1 VDTASK
7 PFIELEEKMKKFLSF
22 ATLTVTIFLLVACGS
37 SSKSENSTS
46 SDKVEL
52 SSKPKIDGFHYYGD
66 IPKNPKRIASL
77 SSTYTGYLLQLGF
90 DPVTVTSYDA
100 KNPVLKEK
108 VKNAKVLMP
117 EDLESIAKQKPDLIV
132 VDASDK
138 NIDELK
144 KIAPTIAID
153 YGKNDYLEILNRFGQ
168 IFGKEK
174 EADQWIADWKSKTAD
189 IGKQLKE
196 KLGQNVTFTVV
207 GLYEK
212 EIYLF
217 GNNWGRGGEVIYK
230 SLGFD
235 APQKVKDEVFPS
247 GYLQVS
253 QETVSEYIGD
263 YVLVAAEDDKTGSA
277 LYESD
282 VWKSIPAVQQN
293 HILKVDANAFYFNDP
308 LTLEYELK
316 TIQDGLEKMN

>member
-1 VDTASK
+1 
-7 PFIELEEKMKKFLSF
+7 MKKFLSF

-37 SSKSENSTS
+37 SSKPENSAS
-46 SDKVEL
+46 ADKVEL

-316 TIQDGLEKMN
+316 IIQDGLEKMN

>member
-1 VDTASK
+1 
-7 PFIELEEKMKKFLSF
+7 MKKFLSF

-37 SSKSENSTS
+37 SSKSKNSAS

-263 YVLVAAEDDKTGSA
+263 YVLVAAEDDKTGSS

>member
-1 VDTASK
+1 
-7 PFIELEEKMKKFLSF
+7 MKKFLSF
-22 ATLTVTIFLLVACGS
+22 ATFTVTIFLLVACGS
-37 SSKSENSTS
+37 SSKSENSAS

-144 KIAPTIAID
+144 KIVPTIAID

-189 IGKQLKE
+189 IVKQLKE
-196 KLGQNVTFTVV
+196 KLGQNVTFTIV

>member
-1 VDTASK
+1 
-7 PFIELEEKMKKFLSF
+7 MKKFLSF

-37 SSKSENSTS
+37 SSKSENSAS
-46 SDKVEL
+46 ADKVEL

-253 QETVSEYIGD
+253 RETVSEYIGD

>member
-1 VDTASK
+1 
-7 PFIELEEKMKKFLSF
+7 MKKFLSF
-22 ATLTVTIFLLVACGS
+22 ATLTVTIFLLVGCGS
-37 SSKSENSTS
+37 SSKSENSAS
-46 SDKVEL
+46 ADKVEL

-196 KLGQNVTFTVV
+196 KLGQDVTFTVV

-235 APQKVKDEVFPS
+235 APQKVKEEVFPS

>member
-1 VDTASK
+1 
-7 PFIELEEKMKKFLSF
+7 MKKFLSF

-37 SSKSENSTS
+37 SSKSENSAS

-100 KNPVLKEK
+100 KNPVLKKK

-235 APQKVKDEVFPS
+235 APQKVKEEVFPS

-263 YVLVAAEDDKTGSA
+263 YVLVVAEDDKTGSA

>member
-1 VDTASK
+1 
-7 PFIELEEKMKKFLSF
+7 MKKFLSF

-37 SSKSENSTS
+37 SSKSENSAS
-46 SDKVEL
+46 SEKVEL
-52 SSKPKIDGFHYYGD
+52 SSNPKIDGFHYYGD

>member
-1 VDTASK
+1 MPAAAHLNLKTLPLQTRSSYLAS
-7 PFIELEEKMKKFLSF
+7 
-22 ATLTVTIFLLVACGS
+22 
-37 SSKSENSTS
+37 
-46 SDKVEL
+46 
-52 SSKPKIDGFHYYGD
+52 PKIDGFHYYGD

>member
-1 VDTASK
+1 
-7 PFIELEEKMKKFLSF
+7 MKKFLSF

-37 SSKSENSTS
+37 SSKPENSAS
-46 SDKVEL
+46 ADKVEL

-196 KLGQNVTFTVV
+196 KLGQDVTFTVV

-235 APQKVKDEVFPS
+235 APQKVKEEVFPS

>member
-1 VDTASK
+1 
-7 PFIELEEKMKKFLSF
+7 MKKFLSF

-37 SSKSENSTS
+37 SSKSENSAS
-46 SDKVEL
+46 ADKVEL

-212 EIYLF
+212 EVYLF

-235 APQKVKDEVFPS
+235 APQKVKEEVFPS

>member
-1 VDTASK
+1 
-7 PFIELEEKMKKFLSF
+7 MKKFLSF

-100 KNPVLKEK
+100 KNPVLNEK

-235 APQKVKDEVFPS
+235 APQKVKDEVFPN

>member
-1 VDTASK
+1 
-7 PFIELEEKMKKFLSF
+7 MKKFLSF

-37 SSKSENSTS
+37 SSKSENSAS
-46 SDKVEL
+46 ADKVEL

-90 DPVTVTSYDA
+90 DHVTVTSYDA

>member
-1 VDTASK
+1 
-7 PFIELEEKMKKFLSF
+7 MKKFLSF

-37 SSKSENSTS
+37 SSKSENSAS
-46 SDKVEL
+46 ADKVEL

-212 EIYLF
+212 EVYLF

-316 TIQDGLEKMN
+316 TIQDGLEKMT

>member
-1 VDTASK
+1 
-7 PFIELEEKMKKFLSF
+7 MKKFLSF

-37 SSKSENSTS
+37 SSKPENSAS
-46 SDKVEL
+46 ADKVEL

-77 SSTYTGYLLQLGF
+77 SSTHTGYLLQLGF

-196 KLGQNVTFTVV
+196 KLGQDVTFTVV

-235 APQKVKDEVFPS
+235 APQKVKEEVFPS

>member
-1 VDTASK
+1 
-7 PFIELEEKMKKFLSF
+7 MKKFLSF

-37 SSKSENSTS
+37 SSKSENSAS

-100 KNPVLKEK
+100 KNPVLNEK

>member
-1 VDTASK
+1 
-7 PFIELEEKMKKFLSF
+7 MKKFLSF

-37 SSKSENSTS
+37 SSKSENSAS

-174 EADQWIADWKSKTAD
+174 EADQWIADWKGKTAD

>member
-1 VDTASK
+1 
-7 PFIELEEKMKKFLSF
+7 MKKFLSF

-66 IPKNPKRIASL
+66 ILKNPKRIASL

-138 NIDELK
+138 NINELK

>member
-1 VDTASK
+1 
-7 PFIELEEKMKKFLSF
+7 MKKFLSF

-37 SSKSENSTS
+37 SSKSENSAS
-46 SDKVEL
+46 ADKVEL

-316 TIQDGLEKMN
+316 IIQDGLEKMN

>member
-1 VDTASK
+1 
-7 PFIELEEKMKKFLSF
+7 MKKFLSF

-37 SSKSENSTS
+37 SSKSENSAS

-52 SSKPKIDGFHYYGD
+52 PSKPKIDGFHYYGD

-207 GLYEK
+207 GLYVK

>member
-1 VDTASK
+1 MSHHAWPK
-7 PFIELEEKMKKFLSF
+7 NLIFKMKKFLSF

-138 NIDELK
+138 NINELK

>member
-1 VDTASK
+1 
-7 PFIELEEKMKKFLSF
+7 MKKFLSF

-196 KLGQNVTFTVV
+196 KLGQDVTFTVV

>member
-1 VDTASK
+1 
-7 PFIELEEKMKKFLSF
+7 MKKFLSF

-37 SSKSENSTS
+37 SSKPENSAS
-46 SDKVEL
+46 ADKVEL

-230 SLGFD
+230 SLGFE

-263 YVLVAAEDDKTGSA
+263 YVLVAAEDDKTGSS

>member
-1 VDTASK
+1 
-7 PFIELEEKMKKFLSF
+7 MKKFLSF

-235 APQKVKDEVFPS
+235 APQKVKEEVFPS

-253 QETVSEYIGD
+253 QETVSEYISD

>member
-1 VDTASK
+1 
-7 PFIELEEKMKKFLSF
+7 MKKFLSF

-46 SDKVEL
+46 SNKVEL

-144 KIAPTIAID
+144 KIAPTIVID

-174 EADQWIADWKSKTAD
+174 EAEQWIADWKSKTAD

>member
-1 VDTASK
+1 
-7 PFIELEEKMKKFLSF
+7 MKKFLSF

-37 SSKSENSTS
+37 SSKSENSAS

-52 SSKPKIDGFHYYGD
+52 SSEPKIDGFHYYGD

-247 GYLQVS
+247 GYLQVR

-293 HILKVDANAFYFNDP
+293 HVLKVDANAFYFNDP

>member
-1 VDTASK
+1 
-7 PFIELEEKMKKFLSF
+7 MKKFLSF

-37 SSKSENSTS
+37 SSKSENSAS

-52 SSKPKIDGFHYYGD
+52 PSKPKIDGFHYYGD

>member
-1 VDTASK
+1 
-7 PFIELEEKMKKFLSF
+7 MKKFLSF

-37 SSKSENSTS
+37 SSKSENSAS

-52 SSKPKIDGFHYYGD
+52 SSKPKIVGFHYYGD

-196 KLGQNVTFTVV
+196 KLGQDVTFTVV

>member
-1 VDTASK
+1 
-7 PFIELEEKMKKFLSF
+7 MKKFLSF
-22 ATLTVTIFLLVACGS
+22 ATLTVTTFLLVACGS
-37 SSKSENSTS
+37 SSKSENSAS

-52 SSKPKIDGFHYYGD
+52 PSKPKIDGFHYYGD

>member
-1 VDTASK
+1 
-7 PFIELEEKMKKFLSF
+7 MKKFLSF

-37 SSKSENSTS
+37 SSKSENSAS

-52 SSKPKIDGFHYYGD
+52 PSKPKIDGFHYYGD

-144 KIAPTIAID
+144 KIVPTIAID

>member
-1 VDTASK
+1 
-7 PFIELEEKMKKFLSF
+7 MKKFLSF
-22 ATLTVTIFLLVACGS
+22 ATFTVTIFLLVACGS
-37 SSKSENSTS
+37 SSKSENSAS

-100 KNPVLKEK
+100 KNPVLKKK

-196 KLGQNVTFTVV
+196 KLGQDVTFTVI

>member
-1 VDTASK
+1 
-7 PFIELEEKMKKFLSF
+7 MKKFLSF

-46 SDKVEL
+46 SNKVEL

-293 HILKVDANAFYFNDP
+293 HVLKVDANAFYFNDP

>member
-1 VDTASK
+1 
-7 PFIELEEKMKKFLSF
+7 MKKFLSF

-37 SSKSENSTS
+37 SSKSENSAS
-46 SDKVEL
+46 ADKVEL

-100 KNPVLKEK
+100 KNPVLNEK

-263 YVLVAAEDDKTGSA
+263 NVLVAAEDDKKGSA
-277 LYESD
+277 LYESY

-293 HILKVDANAFYFNDP
+293 HVLKVDANAFYFNDP

>member
-1 VDTASK
+1 
-7 PFIELEEKMKKFLSF
+7 MKKFLSF

-46 SDKVEL
+46 SNKVEL

-316 TIQDGLEKMN
+316 TIQDGLKKMN

>member
-1 VDTASK
+1 
-7 PFIELEEKMKKFLSF
+7 MKKFLSF

-37 SSKSENSTS
+37 SSKSENSAS
-46 SDKVEL
+46 ADKVEL

-108 VKNAKVLMP
+108 VKNAKILMP

-230 SLGFD
+230 SLGFE

>member
-1 VDTASK
+1 
-7 PFIELEEKMKKFLSF
+7 MKKFLSF

-37 SSKSENSTS
+37 SSKSENSAS
-46 SDKVEL
+46 ADKVEL

-132 VDASDK
+132 VDTSDK

>member
-1 VDTASK
+1 
-7 PFIELEEKMKKFLSF
+7 MKKFLSF

-37 SSKSENSTS
+37 SSKSENSAS
-46 SDKVEL
+46 ADKVEL

-174 EADQWIADWKSKTAD
+174 EADQWIADWKSKTDD

-212 EIYLF
+212 EVYLF

>member
-1 VDTASK
+1 
-7 PFIELEEKMKKFLSF
+7 MKKFLSF

-37 SSKSENSTS
+37 SSKSENSAS
-46 SDKVEL
+46 ADKVEL

-90 DPVTVTSYDA
+90 YPVTVTSYDA

-263 YVLVAAEDDKTGSA
+263 YVLVAAEDDKTGSS